1 MTYYSW
7 RKPHYNEEELE
18 IVRNFFTDTE
28 WKAIEE
34 SMEID
39 SIYLKIHNLFKKF
52 HQRKLM
58 TLTKI
63 EMQQLTDEF
72 IHFQINQMTREE
84 MASYVYNSMRQEVI
98 CQRNHLSLQESLK
111 EQIDE
116 YEGDFDGQEYD
127 E

>member
-1 MTYYSW
+1 MNTEPKMTYYSW

-52 HQRKLM
+52 H
-58 TLTKI
+58 
-63 EMQQLTDEF
+63 
-72 IHFQINQMTREE
+72 
-84 MASYVYNSMRQEVI
+84 
-98 CQRNHLSLQESLK
+98 
-111 EQIDE
+111 
-116 YEGDFDGQEYD
+116 
-127 E
+127 

>member
-52 HQRKLM
+52 H
-58 TLTKI
+58 
-63 EMQQLTDEF
+63 
-72 IHFQINQMTREE
+72 
-84 MASYVYNSMRQEVI
+84 
-98 CQRNHLSLQESLK
+98 
-111 EQIDE
+111 
-116 YEGDFDGQEYD
+116 
-127 E
+127 